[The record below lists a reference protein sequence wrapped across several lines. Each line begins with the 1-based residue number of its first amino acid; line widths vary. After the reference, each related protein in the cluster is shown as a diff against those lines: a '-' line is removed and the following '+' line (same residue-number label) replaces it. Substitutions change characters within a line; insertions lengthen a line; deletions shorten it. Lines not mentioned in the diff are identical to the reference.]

1 MGSYIPVGG
10 AHDGLLG
17 CNHRGKKSCIID
29 WRLDIYFQDGV
40 CLVRA
45 SPERGM
51 HQPGVI

>member
-1 MGSYIPVGG
+1 MTAYLDAIIG
-10 AHDGLLG
+10 
-17 CNHRGKKSCIID
+17 GKKSCIID

-45 SPERGM
+45 SPERGT